1 MRRKEASYLPP
12 NRPTT
17 QRGLLGATLGQV
29 WDGMAM
35 ALDRYM
41 IAALSGLAIGIV
53 LLLGEIV
60 VRGVEATGGNIAA
73 DSSVTSLRGS
83 VQ

>member
-1 MRRKEASYLPP
+1 
-12 NRPTT
+12 
-17 QRGLLGATLGQV
+17 
-29 WDGMAM
+29 MAM
-35 ALDRYM
+35 ALDRYL